1 MDAQSNQKT
10 SALPIHIGFILDG
23 NRRWASENG
32 LPKLVGHKKGYENL
46 KKISEECFDR
56 GIKVVSAYIFSTENW
71 KREKAEVDYLM
82 DLALKLFQRD
92 LKELIK
98 KNIRVVVSGSRE
110 RLSDKLVAAIE
121 NAEKETASNKR
132 GIVNICFNYGGQ
144 TEIADAIKKIL
155 KAKVKAKDITTKLV
169 RENLYQPELPP
180 LDYIVRTSGEHR
192 LSNFL
197 LWDSAY
203 AELNFVDVH
212 WPAFSSQD
220 LDAVLE
226 EYHRRSRR
234 FGL

>member
-1 MDAQSNQKT
+1 MDSQSTQLAST
-10 SALPIHIGFILDG
+10 LPVHIGFILDG
-23 NRRWASENG
+23 NRRWAKENG

-46 KKISEECFDR
+46 KKIAEECFDR

-98 KNIRVVVSGSRE
+98 KNIRVVVSGSRK
-110 RLSDKLVAAIE
+110 RLSEKLILAIE
-121 NAEKETASNKR
+121 KAEADTAKNTR
-132 GIVNICFNYGGQ
+132 GTVNICFNYGGQ
-144 TEIADAIKKIL
+144 TEIADAIKEML
-155 KAKVKAKDITTKLV
+155 NSGVKAEEVTTELV
-169 RENLYQPELPP
+169 RKNLYKPDLPP
-180 LDYIVRTSGEHR
+180 VDYIVRTSGEHR

-203 AELNFVDVH
+203 AELNFVDLH

-220 LDAVLE
+220 LEQVLA
-226 EYHRRSRR
+226 EYDRRTRR

>member
-1 MDAQSNQKT
+1 MDAQSSQL
-10 SALPIHIGFILDG
+10 SSSVPVHIGFILDG

-46 KKISEECFDR
+46 KKIAEECFDR

-82 DLALKLFQRD
+82 DLALKLFQKD

-110 RLSDKLVAAIE
+110 RLSDKLVSAIE
-121 NAEKETASNKR
+121 KAEADTAQNTR
-132 GIVNICFNYGGQ
+132 GTVNICFNYGGQ
-144 TEIADAIKKIL
+144 TEIADAIKAIL
-155 KAKVKAKDITTKLV
+155 NAGVKSEEVTTELV
-169 RENLYQPELPP
+169 RKNLYKPTLPP
-180 LDYIVRTSGEHR
+180 VDYIVRTSGEHR

-203 AELNFVDVH
+203 AELNFVDTH

-220 LDAVLE
+220 LDEVLE
-226 EYHRRSRR
+226 EYHHRTRR